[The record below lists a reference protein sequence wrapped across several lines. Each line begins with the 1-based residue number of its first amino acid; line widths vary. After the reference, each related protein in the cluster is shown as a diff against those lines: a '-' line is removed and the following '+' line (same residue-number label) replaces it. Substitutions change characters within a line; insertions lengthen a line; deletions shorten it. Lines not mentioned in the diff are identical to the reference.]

1 MHFYESDYISVLEN
15 VIINVY
21 TSKQETKIMLPNE
34 EISFQKQI
42 VVVKNEQIAFWTFEY
57 NPKTISA

>member
-34 EISFQKQI
+34 EISFQK
-42 VVVKNEQIAFWTFEY
+42 
-57 NPKTISA
+57 